1 METRAGSAARIA
13 AFFSG
18 CIMAFCGVSAAGQN
32 LLATTRGNPAAG
44 FINSTTSQKI
54 GATSAS
60 WSFPISSNFLSS
72 TTSTYLT
79 TASPPTSSYLKNHA
93 TTYSSP
99 DYGPK
104 PAGGSKQSQAV
115 YTYYAAPPT
124 TTSTSTTPA
133 PFTYNLPYNP
143 MDYYFETK
151 NGATVSQVTPGMYK
165 VSHDTPNTYKQSR
178 GRPVP
183 YKVASA
189 PTTNYYTSD
198 YDDEEE
204 EPDRRVSG
212 TEKKPDYESVEAS
225 PTYIKTKYG
234 YTTKNP
240 LVNDDPKASGLSRDG
255 SAASFKAKEKVVAE
269 SDKNYATASNDHYD
283 FKGYDYADFG
293 YPDYDHGHP
302 PYGHRHKHHS
312 GKGPLALLLG
322 LLPLGLLMAAL
333 VPSVINLPMAAVG
346 VAGRRRRATPEETRY
361 RNPILEVIAK
371 FGVNSLEDPECL
383 QQIFCE
389 VTTEG
394 KTPEAMLIQKVFYGL
409 STLVNDL
416 WAERLGL
423 SQLFQAVR
431 KGSCDAF
438 RCSPKNHK
446 PKKPTKP
453 KPKDR
458 KPKENKPKEG
468 SPKEASTR

>member
-1 METRAGSAARIA
+1 MKTRAAAAATIA
-13 AFFSG
+13 ALLGG
-18 CIMAFCGVSAAGQN
+18 CIVTFCSVSAAGHN
-32 LLATTRGNPAAG
+32 LLRGNPASG
-44 FINSTTSQKI
+44 FHNSTTSQKI

-60 WSFPISSNFLSS
+60 WSFPMTSSFPSS
-72 TTSTYLT
+72 TTSAYLT
-79 TASPPTSSYLKNHA
+79 TASPPTSTYLKNHA

-104 PAGGSKQSQAV
+104 PAGPSKQSQAV
-115 YTYYAAPPT
+115 YTYYNAPST
-124 TTSTSTTPA
+124 TTTSTTPA
-133 PFTYNLPYNP
+133 PFAYNLPYNP

-151 NGATVSQVTPGMYK
+151 DGAKVSQVTPGMYK
-165 VSHDTPNTYKQSR
+165 VSHGPTNSHKATHV
-178 GRPVP
+178 RPDA

-198 YDDEEE
+198 YEDEEE
-204 EPDRRVSG
+204 EPDRHLSRI
-212 TEKKPDYESVEAS
+212 EKKPDYDSVEAS

-255 SAASFKAKEKVVAE
+255 GAASFKVKDKVVVE
-269 SDKNYATASNDHYD
+269 SDKNYATATSDHYD
-283 FKGYDYADFG
+283 YKGYDYADFG
-293 YPDYDHGHP
+293 YPDYDHGYP
-302 PYGHRHKHHS
+302 PYAHRHKHHS
-312 GKGPLALLLG
+312 SKGPLALLLG

-333 VPSVINLPMAAVG
+333 VPSVINLPVAAVG
-346 VAGRRRRATPEETRY
+346 VAGRRRRASADQTRY

-394 KTPEAMLIQKVFYGL
+394 KTTEAMLIQKVFYGL
-409 STLVNDL
+409 STLVSDL

-423 SQLFQAVR
+423 GQLFKAVK

-438 RCSPKNHK
+438 RCSPQRHK

-453 KPKDR
+453 KDR
-458 KPKENKPKEG
+458 KPKDDKAKEG
-468 SPKEASTR
+468 GSKETPSR